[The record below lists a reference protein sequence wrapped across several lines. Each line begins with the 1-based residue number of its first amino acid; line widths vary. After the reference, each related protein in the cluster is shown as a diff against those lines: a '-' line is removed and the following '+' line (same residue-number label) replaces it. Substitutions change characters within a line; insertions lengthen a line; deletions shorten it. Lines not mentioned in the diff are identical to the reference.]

1 MCLEVLFFAVQRLR
15 YHRFNRVNR
24 NRPDAQDIEQRFQNF
39 LTLSPILDIRDFIS
53 GWFLNIPFD
62 QIKSENVS
70 DFIAYAYWCARPIS
84 QSSKNDLTNEAFLID
99 CASPA
104 LF

>member
-1 MCLEVLFFAVQRLR
+1 MILVFGPAGVWVCLEILFFALQRLR

-62 QIKSENVS
+62 QIRAENVS
-70 DFIAYAYWCARPIS
+70 DFIAYAYWYAPRRLAR
-84 QSSKNDLTNEAFLID
+84 LWFTT
-99 CASPA
+99 
-104 LF
+104 